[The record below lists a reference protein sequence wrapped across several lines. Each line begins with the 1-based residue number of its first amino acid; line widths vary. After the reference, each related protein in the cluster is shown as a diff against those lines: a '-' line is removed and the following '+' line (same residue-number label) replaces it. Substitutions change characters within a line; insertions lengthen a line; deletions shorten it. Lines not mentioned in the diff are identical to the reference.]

1 MALIAAVVVVA
12 NTTLVSV
19 TQRTR
24 EIGIRRAVGA
34 RRGSVVAE
42 TLAESSLVGVA
53 GGFVGLVAAA
63 GLLWLASGVLAV
75 PLALEWPTMLGSLA
89 AAGMSGIAAGWYPA
103 RRAAALN
110 IITALR
116 HE

>member
-1 MALIAAVVVVA
+1 
-12 NTTLVSV
+12 
-19 TQRTR
+19 
-24 EIGIRRAVGA
+24 
-34 RRGSVVAE
+34 
-42 TLAESSLVGVA
+42 
-53 GGFVGLVAAA
+53 
-63 GLLWLASGVLAV
+63 LAV

-110 IITALR
+110 IINALR